1 MSLAPGD
8 LDKLNSALV
17 SWSRE
22 HPQHSNQPLVSPLN
36 MRPNVQIHFPESD
49 GVSYIDCANTMA
61 QIDAKQGID
70 VLTSVGDLDF
80 DVFMSR
86 ARTTSVQ
93 GLTIHYLSRYDLK
106 QTEKPRK

>member
-1 MSLAPGD
+1 
-8 LDKLNSALV
+8 
-17 SWSRE
+17 
-22 HPQHSNQPLVSPLN
+22 
-36 MRPNVQIHFPESD
+36 
-49 GVSYIDCANTMA
+49 MA